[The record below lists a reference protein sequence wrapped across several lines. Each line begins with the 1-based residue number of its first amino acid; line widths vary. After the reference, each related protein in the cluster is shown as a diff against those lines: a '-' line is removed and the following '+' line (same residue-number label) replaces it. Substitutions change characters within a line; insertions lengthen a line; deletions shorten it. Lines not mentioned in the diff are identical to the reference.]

1 MKKQIPN
8 IITLCNLASGTIAA
22 YCAATDTEHLH
33 YAALFIMLGIFFD
46 FFDGMAAR
54 LLHVTSAMGKELDSL
69 ADLVT
74 SGIAPG
80 FILYAI
86 LSSGSSW
93 HWVAYAALATPLLA
107 AYRLA
112 KFNLDERQHHGAF
125 LGLPAPAN
133 ALIWVGL
140 AFVFSCAPVSDTTW
154 LFEDSSLACIAAISV
169 FTAILMITEL
179 PMFSLKFN
187 FKDLSWK
194 NNWVRYLF
202 LAGCLVI
209 IIALWHYSLS
219 FIILWYI
226 FLSIFTQKKPT
237 DNE

>member
-8 IITLCNLASGTIAA
+8 IITLCNLACGTMAA
-22 YCAATDTEHLH
+22 YCAATDSGHLH
-33 YAALFIMLGIFFD
+33 YAALFILLGIFFD
-46 FFDGMAAR
+46 FFDGLAAR
-54 LLHVTSAMGKELDSL
+54 LLGVASNLGKELDSL
-69 ADLVT
+69 ADVVT
-74 SGIAPG
+74 SGVAPG

-86 LSSGSSW
+86 LSSGSDF
-93 HWVAYAALATPLLA
+93 HWIAFAALATPVLA

-140 AFVFSCAPVSDTTW
+140 AFVYSLAPVSETTW
-154 LFEDSSLACIAAISV
+154 LFEDTSLDCIAAISL
-169 FTAILMITEL
+169 FTAVLMITEM

-194 NNWVRYLF
+194 SNWVRYVF
-202 LAGCLVI
+202 LAGCLILIV
-209 IIALWHYSLS
+209 AFHYYCLSL
-219 FIILWYI
+219 IILWYI
-226 FLSIFTQKKPT
+226 LLSLLTQKKPAT
-237 DNE
+237 HE